1 MLGNTG
7 NYHKELPR
15 SSNFMLPDGVC
26 ALNINFFY
34 VLS

>member
-26 ALNINFFY
+26 ALKH
-34 VLS
+34 